1 MDENQ
6 IFCVIWQQN
15 AYLHLNAQVISK
27 FIMYKDLLF
36 FGYKITMFYT
46 ESLPPPFFKQ
56 LTLQIRFRLCSSFL
70 VSIYLSNLTLQL
82 RSEEKN

>member
-46 ESLPPPFFKQ
+46 ESLPPPFPKS
-56 LTLQIRFRLCSSFL
+56 LRLLGVCR
-70 VSIYLSNLTLQL
+70 VVID
-82 RSEEKN
+82 RVAE